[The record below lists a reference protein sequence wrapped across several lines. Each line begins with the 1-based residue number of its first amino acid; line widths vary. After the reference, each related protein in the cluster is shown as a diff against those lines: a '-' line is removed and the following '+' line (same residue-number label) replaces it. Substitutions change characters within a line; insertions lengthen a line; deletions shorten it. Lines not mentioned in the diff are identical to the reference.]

1 MKTENTC
8 RLGNDFPFV
17 SFSSTG
23 GMSNFSYGLGALMIF
38 RTTESP
44 TRTLPERVSPARA
57 TIFVCKQHE
66 KIERIHAEYQCC
78 QHMVQTCH
86 TLCTLR
92 IAPKRFCNFDILFF
106 CHNEKSYPSHL
117 SFTSDHCKHSPDK
130 NKEIRH
136 IKNNSLKPFRSDL
149 KPHIIHNMMLCI
161 AVV

>member
-1 MKTENTC
+1 MPAWKC
-8 RLGNDFPFV
+8 FSFCVFFQYWRHVKFFIRSWRIDDFPDNGK
-17 SFSSTG
+17 SHKGHCRNKYRSPEPW
-23 GMSNFSYGLGALMIF
+23 IF
-38 RTTESP
+38 
-44 TRTLPERVSPARA
+44 
-57 TIFVCKQHE
+57 ICKQHK